1 VVAGCGD
8 SRESAAARD
17 PARDGAAMSPAAYD
31 RWRQPDR
38 VVAAIEVSAGQRV
51 ADVGAGR
58 GYFTLRL
65 ARAVGPRGRVTATD
79 IDERALAAL
88 RGLVVPEGAP
98 IEVRRVEAADPGLE
112 AGAYDRVLLAQVD
125 HYLDDRVDY
134 LHRLRG
140 ALAPGGRIA
149 VSNRVQHRAGL
160 LRDAAA
166 AGYTVV
172 GDHDLPG
179 QFIVLLA
186 PASEARK

>member
-1 VVAGCGD
+1 
-8 SRESAAARD
+8 
-17 PARDGAAMSPAAYD
+17 MSPAAYD

-38 VVAAIEVSAGQRV
+38 VVAAIDLSPGQRV

-88 RGLVVPEGAP
+88 RGLVVPEEGAP

-134 LHRLRG
+134 LRRLG
-140 ALAPGGRIA
+140 AALAPGGRIA
-149 VSNRVQHRAGL
+149 VSNRVPHRAGL

-186 PASEARK
+186 PASEARQ